1 MRIVE
6 AEPIPNNFMDALKQK
21 YQTWHGRSMFNWIDK
36 VEGEMVR
43 RGLIHN
49 SEKSRANFRAE
60 AFALVKQEIGLG
72 NKDNNN
78 RWNYKQEHDTFK
90 RVNGKWVE
98 RPWNERGY
106 GPIACRDT
114 CVNAVNDYLNT
125 NDPNNNRYSYD
136 EFKVQDYVT
145 PGPKK
150 DVIDPDGKTRTVT
163 SAKLSDPYEPFKI
176 GLIYYWT
183 KKTRLLNGI
192 NPGQVDVAL
201 GKKGSDFN
209 TYLKH
214 HKAYHDYFNAGE
226 NATNEQERRAIEADN
241 YMRQVAFGSY
251 NGGAGYRNS
260 SHAKNY
266 AKTAMQSFKEIL
278 TPIYRATIRDMGIE
292 DKHDKMAK
300 KGYLWNPRKWGDYL
314 FGDEEDKTGV
324 ADQVVQ
330 QLPLNVI
337 DFIMQYGPKLTDKFR
352 KYYNQSDNPTEIASK
367 IEQEVKKERQR
378 QTKLSKT
385 EPNVIKPEVKPPEP
399 NVMTNRLIK
408 KPTLKQQPTISKDDS
423 EETVSKLKPLR
434 PGHPGLRN
442 ESTIKEDF
450 ETHQHST
457 REVVTLFV
465 KNILKLNASGSQ
477 IDKFMSQLDVTDIIA
492 IHRAMASGNFDKL
505 SLGEKLQE
513 YITPAQKGKEKQ
525 PVQQT
530 EPTGTLAPVEPNEPT
545 RIAGNNPNPEMPP
558 TGASQST
565 RKPVPSMKRSEVKR
579 NAVITNPDTGE
590 EFLVTND
597 LVASQM
603 MQRAKRI
610 SA

>member
-6 AEPIPNNFMDALKQK
+6 AEPIPNNFMKALKQK
-21 YQTWHGRSMFNWIDK
+21 YQTWHGRTMFNWIDK
-36 VEGEMVR
+36 VESEMVR
-43 RGLIHN
+43 RGLIHD
-49 SEKSRANFRAE
+49 SEQSRANFRAE

-72 NKDNNN
+72 NKNKNN
-78 RWNYKQEHDTFK
+78 RWEYEQEHDTFK
-90 RVNGKWVE
+90 NIGTKKQPKWVE

-114 CVNAVNDYLNT
+114 CVNAVNDFLN
-125 NDPNNNRYSYD
+125 NHDPNNNRYSYD

-145 PGPKK
+145 PGPPK

-163 SAKLSDPYEPFKI
+163 SAKLSDPYEPFRI

-183 KKTRLLNGI
+183 KKTRLLNGD

-201 GKKGSDFN
+201 KRNGSDFN

-226 NATNEQERRAIEADN
+226 NATNEQKRRAIEAEN

-251 NGGAGYRNS
+251 NGGAGYRKS
-260 SHAKNY
+260 SRAKNY
-266 AKTAMQSFKEIL
+266 AKTAMQSFKEIQ

-300 KGYLWNPRKWGDYL
+300 KGYLWNPRKWDDYL
-314 FGDEEDKTGV
+314 FGDDEDKTGV
-324 ADQVVQ
+324 ADQVIQ

-337 DFIMQYGPKLTDKFR
+337 DFVMQYGPKLRDKFIR
-352 KYYNQSDNPTEIASK
+352 YYNQSDNPTEIASK
-367 IEQEVKKERQR
+367 IEQEVNKERQR
-378 QTKLSKT
+378 LTKSSKT
-385 EPNVIKPEVKPPEP
+385 EPNVIKPANPEVEPMTKRLLKPPDTLKSDSEATLLKPGDLKRQEVKPK
-399 NVMTNRLIK
+399 N
-408 KPTLKQQPTISKDDS
+408 
-423 EETVSKLKPLR
+423 
-434 PGHPGLRN
+434 N

-457 REVVTLFV
+457 REVVTSFV

-477 IDKFMSQLDVTDIIA
+477 IDKFMNKLDVTDIIA
-492 IHRAMASGNFDKL
+492 IHKAMASGNYDKL

-530 EPTGTLAPVEPNEPT
+530 QPTGTLKPMEPNEPT